1 MKIINAREFHKN
13 PGCCRLKYD
22 EVNVLV
28 RRNKPVCI
36 LSPITEENFFDM
48 KLKEDIRA
56 AFEEIRNGEC
66 VSHQEVTKRLLGREL
81 ILEFARYDAVYAKW
95 AIKDLEMAGKK
106 YQEKILK
113 KIYEKCHFMEPFDSY
128 FDEYMQIRAGKYVVV
143 CKPDEKRAERELP
156 DGGRPGEY
164 CKDTINILC
173 IYPPNGSLKE
183 RFRLW

>member
-36 LSPITEENFFDM
+36 LAPITEEDFSDM
-48 KLKEDIRA
+48 KLEEDIKTA
-56 AFEEIRNGEC
+56 LEEIQNGEYFQ
-66 VSHQEVTKRLLGREL
+66 HQGVTKRLLGREL
-81 ILEFARYDAVYAKW
+81 NLELARYDVIYAKR
-95 AIKDLEMAGKK
+95 AIKDLEAAGKK

-113 KIYEKCHFMEPFDSY
+113 KIYEKCHFREPFDIY
-128 FDEYMQIRAGKYVVV
+128 KEFHAEIKAGKYVIV
-143 CKPDEKRAERELP
+143 CAKNEH
-156 DGGRPGEY
+156 
-164 CKDTINILC
+164 TINILC